1 MIITAF
7 LIPDEAELSQLLLHT
22 YIEKRAFQY
31 YGAAVWFTGLDST
44 WEALFE
50 SCRRRRRSAPPPP
63 HCRCRH
69 RESETSSHFLAAI
82 CNKKSAIHKF
92 DRVSWHLADINGF
105 SFNMMAHSFA
115 AGAVR
120 RPAPPCH
127 NHFLPFIHSFLD
139 LFFHSEFLYFL
150 GLRLRHRSCC

>member
-115 AGAVR
+115 AGAAA
-120 RPAPPCH
+120 APPPLSA
-127 NHFLPFIHSFLD
+127 FHSFISRS
-139 LFFHSEFLYFL
+139 FFRSEFLYFL

>member
-7 LIPDEAELSQLLLHT
+7 LIPDEAELSQLLLHST
-22 YIEKRAFQY
+22 YIHREESFQY

-50 SCRRRRRSAPPPP
+50 SCRRRRRSESPTP
-63 HCRCRH
+63 HCRRH

-115 AGAVR
+115 AGTDA
-120 RPAPPCH
+120 APPPLSA
-127 NHFLPFIHSFLD
+127 FHSFISRS
-139 LFFHSEFLYFL
+139 FFRSEFLYFL
-150 GLRLRHRSCC
+150 GLRLRHQSCC